1 MAFTVTTADVAARW
15 RVLSTEES
23 AVAGVLLGDLK
34 NDLEL
39 RRPVLLPLLD
49 DLASGDAAAQARGL
63 MLQRTITAVLANAVK
78 RALRN
83 PDTLRNT
90 TIGADGAIGVGYEN
104 SWEALAATGAALTRQ
119 DMADI
124 DKATQAVGG
133 EIVTGSSSVKLQA
146 YPERYAPPNMNVL
159 PLP

>member
-1 MAFTVTTADVAARW
+1 MPFDASTSDVEARW
-15 RVLSTEES
+15 RVLSIEES
-23 AVAGVLLGDLK
+23 AVAGVLLDDLK
-34 NDLEL
+34 NDLGL
-39 RRPVLLPLLD
+39 RRPALLPLLD
-49 DLASGDAAAQARGL
+49 DLSGGDAAAQAKGT
-63 MLQRTITAVLANAVK
+63 MLQRTITAVLANAIK

-90 TIGADGAIGVGYEN
+90 TIGADGSIGVGYEN
-104 SWEALAATGAALTRQ
+104 TWDALAATGAALTRQ
-119 DMADI
+119 DLADI

-133 EIVTGSSSVKLQA
+133 EIVTGSSSVRLQA

>member
-1 MAFTVTTADVAARW
+1 MPFTVTTADVAARW
-15 RVLSTEES
+15 RVLSIEEN
-23 AVAGVLLGDLK
+23 AVAGVLLDDLK
-34 NDLEL
+34 NDLTL
-39 RRPVLLPLLD
+39 RRPALLPLLD
-49 DLASGDAAAQARGL
+49 NLSGGDAAAQTKAS
-63 MLQRTITAVLANAVK
+63 MLQRTITAVLANAIK

-104 SWEALAATGAALTRQ
+104 SWDALAATGAALTRQ

-133 EIVTGSSSVKLQA
+133 EIVTGSSSVRLQA
-146 YPERYAPPNMNVL
+146 YPERFAPPNMNVL

>member
-1 MAFTVTTADVAARW
+1 MPFIATTSDVEARW
-15 RVLSTEES
+15 RVLSTAE
-23 AVAGVLLGDLK
+23 ATVAGVLLDDLK
-34 NDLEL
+34 NDLAL
-39 RRPVLLPLLD
+39 RRPTLLPLLD
-49 DLASGDAAAQARGL
+49 DLSGGDASAQSQAL
-63 MLQRTITAVLANAVK
+63 ALQRTITAVLANAVK

-90 TIGADGAIGVGYEN
+90 TIGADGAIGVGYDN
-104 SWEALAATGAALTRQ
+104 GSEALANTRARLGRA
-119 DMADI
+119 DLADI

-133 EIVTGSSSVKLQA
+133 EIVVGASSVRLQA